1 MSLTGKQTRHLRALG
16 HHLDPVVQIGK
27 NGITEALVAQLA
39 EAIAHH
45 ELIKV
50 RLLPECPLDRR
61 EAGEEVA
68 AALEAELAQTL
79 GRTLLFWKRNPQS
92 AKVSLPNARGE
103 LKLPASQE
111 ASKGKKPS
119 SRERAG
125 ARKPSAQGE
134 RNAPVRRARRRIRA
148 AGRAGLAR
156 TTTETRLC
164 ASLLRVPA
172 RGQRV
177 GRATVRRRR
186 GRGRGRVRWVGRAM
200 VRRRRG
206 RGRAR
211 ARWVG
216 RARARGRRERGRGAV
231 GLGARGA
238 RGRRGG
244 GGRRGPEQRLS
255 AHARRTKYAPEQM
268 LVCSG
273 GAPSSGGRPASA
285 GIIESI
291 FIDSMDA
298 RDVMPIT

>member
-134 RNAPVRRARRRIRA
+134 RNAPARRARGGGSEQPA
-148 AGRAGLAR
+148 AP
-156 TTTETRLC
+156 
-164 ASLLRVPA
+164 AS
-172 RGQRV
+172 RG
-177 GRATVRRRR
+177 RRRR
-186 GRGRGRVRWVGRAM
+186 RACAQ
-200 VRRRRG
+200 VSSACRLAGSGWGARRCVEG
-206 RGRAR
+206 GAAGGVACGGWD
-211 ARWVG
+211 ARWCVEG
-216 RARARGRRERGRGAV
+216 GAAGGSRAV
-231 GLGARGA
+231 GGAGARKGPPRAGARSGGARGA
-238 RGRRGG
+238 GG
-244 GGRRGPEQRLS
+244 LRAPGRRGPPRS
-255 AHARRTKYAPEQM
+255 
-268 LVCSG
+268 
-273 GAPSSGGRPASA
+273 
-285 GIIESI
+285 
-291 FIDSMDA
+291 
-298 RDVMPIT
+298 